1 MHKQPKLPYE
11 KNALAPYISEKTMD
25 YHYNKHHKG
34 YFDKL
39 NSLIAGTELEKLSLV
54 ELIQSSNGG
63 VFNNAAQAW
72 NHILYWD
79 SMSPTVNQSPKGE
92 LLNAILRD
100 FDSVENLKS
109 EFSQAALNTFG
120 SGWAWLILNS
130 AGKLEIVG
138 TSNAHNPLSI
148 PGAKALIACDVW
160 EHAYYLDTQNNRASY
175 LEHFWN
181 VCNWENASGIFDD
194 NT

>member
-1 MHKQPKLPYE
+1 MHTQPPLPYP
-11 KNALAPYISEKTMD
+11 KDALAPYISETTMD

-39 NSLIAGTELEKLSLV
+39 NALIAGTNMENLSLV
-54 ELIQSSNGG
+54 DIVKSSQGA

-79 SMSPTVNQSPKGE
+79 SMSPQTQQTPTGE
-92 LLNAILRD
+92 LLNAIVRD
-100 FDSVENLKS
+100 FGSVDQLKTQFS
-109 EFSQAALNTFG
+109 EAAINTFG
-120 SGWAWLILNS
+120 SGWAWLILNAKS
-130 AGKLEIVG
+130 QLEIIS
-138 TSNAHNPLSI
+138 TSNANNPLTLS
-148 PGAKALIACDVW
+148 GATPLLACDVW

-181 VCNWENASGIFDD
+181 VCNWNHVHRLLQQHA
-194 NT
+194 